1 MPTDGLFDQ
10 LIESITNGKIGLDV
24 NLRWENAK
32 IDLRDRSNALT
43 IRTRLGYGTRPL
55 HGFRLSLSSKMSPRR
70 LRGAISMESKA
81 AMTDRR

>member
-43 IRTRLGYGTRPL
+43 IRTRLGYAPAWFF
-55 HGFRLSLSSKMSPRR
+55 GFH
-70 LRGAISMESKA
+70 
-81 AMTDRR
+81 